1 MKKVLRIGIIGC
13 GAIGTSLARIIVKD
27 FSSQARLTAVYDQDA
42 GRASA
47 VAKKIVN
54 NRLIVVKNLTSAIA
68 RCDLVIESA
77 SAKCSF
83 DVASAALSAGK
94 DILVMSVGGVAGRF
108 GALTKLAAKHG
119 AGIYIPSGAICGI
132 DALKAARIGRIR
144 SVTLTTRKPPHS
156 FRSVPYIAAK
166 KIDLDAI
173 RKDTVLFSG
182 TAEQAM
188 KHFPQNINV
197 AGILSLAGIGP
208 RKTRVCIV
216 ASPEAKR
223 NSHEIVIESTAGTIF
238 TRTENVI
245 HPDNP
250 KTSYLAVLS
259 AAGLIRQI
267 LDPAHIGT

>member
-1 MKKVLRIGIIGC
+1 MKKVLRIGIVGC
-13 GAIGTSLARIIVKD
+13 GAIGTSLAKIIVRD
-27 FSSQARLTAVYDQDA
+27 FCGQARLAAVHDDDRQRSRMVA
-42 GRASA
+42 QKFIGNSRCA
-47 VAKKIVN
+47 VADLKA
-54 NRLIVVKNLTSAIA
+54 LIAK
-68 RCDLVIESA
+68 CDLVIESA
-77 SAKCSF
+77 SARSSYEI
-83 DVASAALSAGK
+83 ASAVLSAGK
-94 DILVMSVGGVAGRF
+94 DIMIMSVGGVAGRF

-156 FRSVPYIAAK
+156 FRSVPYVAAK

-197 AGILSLAGIGP
+197 AGILSLAGIGL
-208 RKTRVCIV
+208 RRTRVCIV
-216 ASPEAKR
+216 ASPTARR
-223 NSHEIVIESTAGTIF
+223 NSHEIAVESAAGTIF

-267 LDPAHIGT
+267 LGPAHIGT